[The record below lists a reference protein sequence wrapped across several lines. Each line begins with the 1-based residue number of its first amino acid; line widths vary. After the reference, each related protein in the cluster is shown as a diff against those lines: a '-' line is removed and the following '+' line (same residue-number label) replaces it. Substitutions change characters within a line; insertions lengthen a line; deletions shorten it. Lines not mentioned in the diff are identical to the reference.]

1 MPSTGTRNLLRAGLA
16 TTVLVA
22 LLPVLDVATVD
33 SISDHVRNAYP
44 AWSAESVAADRAAI
58 TGYLVAVGALGALG
72 WAWTLWLLPRRP
84 TRARTVGATLLVL
97 GALTALTTLSYG
109 GEAYDTIVPL
119 QYGLLGLIPIGFGVA
134 AVVRLWQH
142 AASAVSHESLRM
154 L

>member
-1 MPSTGTRNLLRAGLA
+1 MSSTKTRNLLCAGLA

-33 SISDHVRNAYP
+33 SIGDHVRDAYP
-44 AWSAESVAADRAAI
+44 AWPADSVAADRAAI
-58 TGYLVAVGALGALG
+58 TGYLVAVGLLGALG
-72 WAWTLWLLPRRP
+72 WAWTLRLLHRRP

-119 QYGLLGLIPIGFGVA
+119 PYGLLGLVPIGFGVA

-142 AASAVSHESLRM
+142 AALAESQEPLRM
-154 L
+154 P